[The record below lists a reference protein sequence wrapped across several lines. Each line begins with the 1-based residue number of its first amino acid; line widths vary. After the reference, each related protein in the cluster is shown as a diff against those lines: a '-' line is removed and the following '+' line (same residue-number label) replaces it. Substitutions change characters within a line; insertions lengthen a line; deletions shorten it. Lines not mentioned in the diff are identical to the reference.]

1 MSDESAAGEEDDA
14 SVPDA
19 VLEWL
24 GSAADERGVSE
35 SELLRSLLAD
45 RAQGADVD
53 RELERLE
60 QEFQAKLKDVRDRVI
75 QVKRETDRKAPTDH
89 AHDDLQNSI
98 EQLSRT
104 VRALQSD
111 VETIDERLDAG
122 FENYEDVLSYL
133 VDTTDTMD
141 RRLGE
146 LARAVLDLRDRVD
159 RLASLE
165 ARQAALAN
173 LTAAAN
179 RHGVSTAECEDC
191 GGSVDLRLLTE
202 PQCPHCDAGFAELEA
217 KSGFLRTS
225 VLHTGSSIP
234 ALESAPDAPEPD
246 DTLAALAEESDVA
259 ADEAPGFESVTDSG
273 DEGDAGATEPAP
285 DAATGSA
292 APTTE
297 ADAAAD
303 TPATSTD
310 AKADGDLTTID
321 GIEPAYADRLREAGV
336 NDLPSLAEA
345 DPEELGETIDVH
357 TWTVADWVE
366 QAAERAGHS

>member
-1 MSDESAAGEEDDA
+1 MSDEPAAGEEADA

-60 QEFQAKLKDVRDRVI
+60 QEFQAKLEDVRDRVI
-75 QVKRETDRKAPTDH
+75 QVKRETDGKAPADH
-89 AHDDLQNSI
+89 AHDELRSSI

-104 VRALQSD
+104 VRALQD
-111 VETIDERLDAG
+111 EVETVDQRLDAG
-122 FENYEDVLSYL
+122 FENYEDVLTYL
-133 VDTTDTMD
+133 VDTTDTLD
-141 RRLGE
+141 RRLTE
-146 LARAVLDLRDRVD
+146 LARAVLDLRDRAD

-165 ARQAALAN
+165 ARQAALAK

-179 RHGVSTAECEDC
+179 RHGVSTAKCEDC
-191 GGSVDLRLLTE
+191 GASVDLGLLAE
-202 PQCPHCDAGFAELEA
+202 PRCPQCDAGFADLEA

-246 DTLAALAEESDVA
+246 DTLAALAEEDDA
-259 ADEAPGFESVTDSG
+259 TAEAPSIESVADSG
-273 DEGDAGATEPAP
+273 DEGDSEMNGPAVE
-285 DAATGSA
+285 ATGSTA
-292 APTTE
+292 ASAE

-310 AKADGDLTTID
+310 AKADGDLTAID
-321 GIEPAYADRLREAGV
+321 GIGPAYADRLREAGV
-336 NDLPSLAEA
+336 IDLPTLAEA

-357 TWTVADWVE
+357 AWTVADWVE
-366 QAAERAGHS
+366 QAAERTGHS

>member
-1 MSDESAAGEEDDA
+1 MSDEPAAGEEADA

-24 GSAADERGVSE
+24 GSTADERGVSE
-35 SELLRSLLAD
+35 AELLRSLLAD

-60 QEFQAKLKDVRDRVI
+60 QEFQAKLEDVRDRVI
-75 QVKRETDRKAPTDH
+75 QVKRETDRKAPADH
-89 AHDDLQNSI
+89 AHEDLRNSI

-104 VRALQSD
+104 ARALQD
-111 VETIDERLDAG
+111 EVETVDERVDAG
-122 FENYEDVLSYL
+122 FENFEDVLTYL
-133 VDTTDTMD
+133 VDTTDTLD

-173 LTAAAN
+173 LTEAAN

-202 PQCPHCDAGFAELEA
+202 PECPHCDAGFAELEA
-217 KSGFLRTS
+217 KSGFLRSS

-234 ALESAPDAPEPD
+234 ALESAPGASEPD
-246 DTLAALAEESDVA
+246 DNLAALAEESDAA
-259 ADEAPGFESVTDSG
+259 ADEAPEFESVADSG
-273 DEGDAGATEPAP
+273 DEGDAEATEPAT
-285 DAATGSA
+285 AST

-297 ADAAAD
+297 ADAAAA
-303 TPATSTD
+303 PATSTD
-310 AKADGDLTTID
+310 AKADGDLTAID
-321 GIEPAYADRLREAGV
+321 GIGPAYADRLREAGV
-336 NDLPSLAEA
+336 IDLPALAEA
-345 DPEELGETIDVH
+345 NPGELGETIDVH
-357 TWTVADWVE
+357 AWTVADWVE
-366 QAAERAGHS
+366 QAAERTGHS